1 MKGRRFLELAREV
14 AAGATELHWRGAAIH
29 AYYALFLECRD
40 AQIRWGF
47 ATPLRHNAHAPVRLR
62 FLYATNGDLKRIADV
77 LEILGRLRNLAS
89 YDLTPRTEFLSDH
102 DATLAIQDA
111 NDMLA
116 LLDAIEADPARLA
129 AAIAS
134 VRP

>member
-1 MKGRRFLELAREV
+1 MNGRQFLDLAREV
-14 AAGATELHWRGAAIH
+14 IAGATELHWRGAAIH

-47 ATPLRHNAHAPVRLR
+47 TTPQRHNAHAPVRLR
-62 FLYATNGDLKRIADV
+62 FLYSTEADLKQMGRI
-77 LEILGRLRNLAS
+77 LENLGRLRNLAS
-89 YDLTPRTEFLSDH
+89 YDLTTRTEFLSDH

-111 NDMLA
+111 DDMLA

-134 VRP
+134 ICP